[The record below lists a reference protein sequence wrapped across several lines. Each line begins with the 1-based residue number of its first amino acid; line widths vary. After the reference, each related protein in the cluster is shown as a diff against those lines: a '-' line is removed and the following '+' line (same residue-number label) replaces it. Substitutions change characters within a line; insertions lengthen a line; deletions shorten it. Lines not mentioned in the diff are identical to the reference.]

1 MTTAVAFLFYFF
13 FYFSFISFPS
23 LNDLLLLEE
32 RLLRPVTEEVIYAK
46 T

>member
-1 MTTAVAFLFYFF
+1 MTTAVAFLFYF